1 MISAS
6 SVLYAIYFAI
16 YTMLYGPDVKGFPS
30 LIVAIT
36 FLGGIQ
42 LIGIGILGEYIG
54 RIFLE
59 VKARPV
65 YLIRSIEGEQST
77 LPDGINAA

>member
-1 MISAS
+1 MI
-6 SVLYAIYFAI
+6 YAIYFAI
-16 YTMLYGPDVKGFPS
+16 YTMVHGPDVAGFPS

-65 YLIRSIEGEQST
+65 YLIRSIEGGK
-77 LPDGINAA
+77 LP